1 MWGWSGWGCGGPTEQ
16 VDDAFIISGE
26 EPDRVFKEEHEGRI
40 DDSIRQLVGIDL
52 KGCSQHT
59 HTHTRTFISLLL
71 CGKDGTQR
79 VAFVNLERELETRAT
94 DWRGG
99 RLHL

>member
-59 HTHTRTFISLLL
+59 HTHTRAHLSHCFFAAKTEL
-71 CGKDGTQR
+71 
-79 VAFVNLERELETRAT
+79 REL
-94 DWRGG
+94 
-99 RLHL
+99 RL